1 MQSRITVPTGLY
13 GGHDRRDVPAEDAEL
28 THIGPGTPCG
38 EYLRRYWQPVA
49 MSSELSDVPL
59 AVRIL
64 GEDLVLFR
72 DRTGRV
78 GLLHRH
84 CSHRGASL
92 EFGIVMERG
101 LSCCYH
107 GWTYDVDGRVIDTP
121 GEPEG
126 SPLKD
131 EVVHGAYPALEFRG
145 LVFAYLGPA
154 DTVPAFPYF
163 DTYDQDADDEAPD
176 TEAVPFSLTTP
187 CNWLQ
192 VYENTQDPVH
202 TVFLHTRMSGAQFG
216 EAWGE
221 MQVVDYR
228 KTPLGMINVQTRR
241 WGDLLWNRT
250 TETILPNGNQTG
262 AIWEQVEGEKYF
274 RRVAITRWM
283 VPVDDTTT
291 MTIGWRIFNTQLD
304 PAGEGDRTNVG
315 KEKIDFIGQIDDRPY
330 EEAQRQPGDYEV
342 QVSQRDIARHALEN
356 LGTTDQGVVM
366 LRRLIRD
373 GIRALADKGEV
384 RPQAVSADETVAT
397 YCHDTIHRIPE
408 RSDDRELRRSF
419 GRLMYDTLIETAG
432 LPADAREARIRA
444 ACERFASP
452 KAERRTGPEAAE

>member
-1 MQSRITVPTGLY
+1 MIDKVDLPRGRYL
-13 GGHDRRDVPAEDAEL
+13 GHNRRDVPPEDSEL
-28 THIGPGTPCG
+28 THVGPGTPCG
-38 EYLRRYWQPVA
+38 EYMRRYWQPVA
-49 MSSELSDVPL
+49 MTAEVTDLPL
-59 AVRIL
+59 AVRVF

-72 DRTGRV
+72 DGSGRY
-78 GLLHRH
+78 GLLNRH

-92 EFGIVMERG
+92 EYGIVMERG

-107 GWTYDVDGRVIDTP
+107 GWTYDVDGTVLDTP

-131 EVVHGAYPALEFRG
+131 EIVHGAYPAVEFRG

-154 DTVPAFPYF
+154 DTMPAFPYF
-163 DTYDQDADDEAPD
+163 DTYDYDPPE
-176 TEAVPFSLTTP
+176 TTAVPFSLTTP

-228 KTPLGMINVQTRR
+228 KTPLGMVNVQTRR

-291 MTIGWRIFNTQLD
+291 MTIGWRLFNDVLD
-304 PAGEGDRTNVG
+304 PDHSGDPTQVG
-315 KEKIDFIGQIDDRPY
+315 KERIDFMGQIDDRPY
-330 EEAQRQPGDYEV
+330 AEAQRQPGDYEA
-342 QVSQRDIARHALEN
+342 QVSQRDIARHGLEN
-356 LGTTDQGVVM
+356 LGTSDQGVVM

-373 GIRALADKGEV
+373 GIRRLADTGV
-384 RPQAVSADETVAT
+384 AIPQAADADAAVGT
-397 YCHDTIHRIPE
+397 YCHDTIHTVPE
-408 RSDDRELRRSF
+408 RPDDREARRAF
-419 GRLMYDTLIETAG
+419 GRLMYDTLIATAA
-432 LPADAREARIRA
+432 LPAREREARLRE
-444 ACERFASP
+444 ACDGFVQ
-452 KAERRTGPEAAE
+452 AEEAAE

>member
-1 MQSRITVPTGLY
+1 MIEKIDLPSGKYL
-13 GGHDRRDVPAEDAEL
+13 GHARRDVPAEDSEL
-28 THIGPGTPCG
+28 THVGPGTPCG
-38 EYLRRYWQPVA
+38 EYMRRYWQPVA
-49 MSSELSDVPL
+49 MTAEVTELPL

-72 DRTGRV
+72 DGSGRY
-78 GLLHRH
+78 GLLNRH

-92 EFGIVMERG
+92 EYGIVMEQG

-107 GWTYDVDGRVIDTP
+107 GWTYDVDGTVLETP

-131 EVVHGAYPALEFRG
+131 EIVHGAYPAVEFRG
-145 LVFAYLGPA
+145 LVFAYMGPV
-154 DTVPAFPYF
+154 DTMPAFPYF
-163 DTYDQDADDEAPD
+163 DTYDYDPPE
-176 TEAVPFSLTTP
+176 TEAAPFSLTTP

-228 KTPLGMINVQTRR
+228 KTPLGMVNVQTRR

-291 MTIGWRIFNTQLD
+291 MTIGWRLFNGALD
-304 PAGEGDRTNVG
+304 PDETGDRTQVG
-315 KEKIDFIGQIDDRPY
+315 KEQIDFIGQIDDRPY
-330 EEAQRQPGDYEV
+330 EEAQRQPGDYEA
-342 QVSQRDIARHALEN
+342 QVSQRDIARHGLEN
-356 LGTTDQGVVM
+356 LGTSDQGVVM
-366 LRRLIRD
+366 LRRLMRD
-373 GIRALADKGEV
+373 GIRRLAKSGEAV
-384 RPQAVSADETVAT
+384 PQAASPDVAVGT
-397 YCHDTIHRIPE
+397 YCHDTIHRVAE
-408 RSDDRELRRSF
+408 RPNDREAQREF
-419 GRLMYDTLIETAG
+419 GHLMYETLIATAE
-432 LPADAREARIRA
+432 LPATEREARLRA
-444 ACERFASP
+444 ACDAFAQS
-452 KAERRTGPEAAE
+452 EAAE

>member
-1 MQSRITVPTGLY
+1 MIERIDLPSGRY
-13 GGHDRRDVPAEDAEL
+13 RGHEQREVPAEDAEL
-28 THIGPGTPCG
+28 TRVGPGTPCG

-49 MSSELSDVPL
+49 MAAEVTDVPL
-59 AVRIL
+59 ALRIL

-72 DRTGRV
+72 DRSRRL
-78 GLLHRH
+78 GLLSRH

-92 EFGIVMERG
+92 EYGIPMERG
-101 LSCCYH
+101 ISCCYH
-107 GWTYDVDGRVIDTP
+107 GWTYDVDGTVLETP
-121 GEPEG
+121 GEPER

-131 EVVHGAYPALEFRG
+131 EIVHGAYPVVEFRG
-145 LVFAYLGPA
+145 IMFAYMGPA
-154 DTVPAFPYF
+154 GTMPAFPWF
-163 DTYDQDADDEAPD
+163 DTYEYDPRE

-228 KTPLGMINVQTRR
+228 RTPLGMVNVQTRR

-274 RRVAITRWM
+274 RRAAITRWM

-291 MTIGWRIFNTQLD
+291 MTIGWRLFSDALD
-304 PAGEGDRTNVG
+304 PAGEGDRSQVG
-315 KEKIDFIGQIDDRPY
+315 KEKIDFMGQIADRPY
-330 EEAQRQPGDYEV
+330 AEAQRQPGDYEV
-342 QVSQRDIARHALEN
+342 QVSQRPIARHALEH
-356 LGTTDQGVVM
+356 LGTSDQGVVM

-373 GIRALADKGEV
+373 GIRRLADTGETS
-384 RPQAVSADETVAT
+384 PQAVDPDIAVAT
-397 YCHDTIHRIPE
+397 YCHDTIHRVAE
-408 RSDDRELRRSF
+408 RADDREARRAF
-419 GRLMYDTLIETAG
+419 GRLMFETLIATAG
-432 LPADAREARIRA
+432 LPAAEREARLKA
-444 ACERFASP
+444 ACQGFVRS
-452 KAERRTGPEAAE
+452 EAAE

>member
-1 MQSRITVPTGLY
+1 MTDRVDLPTGRYL
-13 GGHDRRDVPAEDAEL
+13 GHDRRDVPAEDAEL
-28 THIGPGTPCG
+28 THVGPGTRCG

-49 MSSELSDVPL
+49 MTAEVTDLPL

-72 DRTGRV
+72 DGRGRY
-78 GLLHRH
+78 GLLNRH

-92 EFGIVMERG
+92 EYGIVMEQG
-101 LSCCYH
+101 ISCCYH
-107 GWTYDVDGRVIDTP
+107 GWTYDVDGTVLDTP
-121 GEPEG
+121 GEPAG

-131 EVVHGAYPALEFRG
+131 EVVHGAYPAVEFRG
-145 LVFAYLGPA
+145 IVFAYLGPP
-154 DTVPAFPYF
+154 DTMPVFPYF
-163 DTYDQDADDEAPD
+163 DTYDYDPPETQ
-176 TEAVPFSLTTP
+176 AVPFSLTTP

-228 KTPLGMINVQTRR
+228 KTPLGMVNVQTRR
-241 WGDLLWNRT
+241 WGELLWNRT

-291 MTIGWRIFNTQLD
+291 MTIGWRLFNDVLD
-304 PAGEGDRTNVG
+304 PDHMGEASQVG
-315 KEKIDFIGQIDDRPY
+315 KEKIDFMGQIDDRTY
-330 EEAQRQPGDYEV
+330 EEAQRQPGDYEA
-342 QVSQRDIARHALEN
+342 QVSQRDIARHALEH
-356 LGTTDQGVVM
+356 LGTSDQGVVM

-373 GIRALADKGEV
+373 GIRNLAETGDV
-384 RPQAVSADETVAT
+384 TPQAAAADGTVGT
-397 YCHDTIHRIPE
+397 YCHDTIHRVPE
-408 RSDDRELRRSF
+408 SADDRQLRREF
-419 GRLMYDTLIETAG
+419 GRVMYDTLIATAG
-432 LPADAREARIRA
+432 LSAQERETRLREACNGFQESA
-444 ACERFASP
+444 
-452 KAERRTGPEAAE
+452 AAE